1 MFGMNFRPPHRQRF
15 QRTALLALLWAAI
28 ALSLFAVREI
38 LLPFFLAVFLA
49 YIIEPILRR
58 VCAIEAGGKTIPRW
72 MSIIGLYLLIFAV
85 VWAFLV
91 FFVPR
96 LYSEVARLAST
107 TGNLIQSVDPDA
119 IENAADRINELLRKI
134 RLPVRVNADGTPSA
148 NGAAVGDM
156 SDLTRAPR
164 ATSGTPATEPTVPGD
179 DEVLYVVPLGDV
191 AVAAGQQI
199 LSGLQERTGSIAIQ
213 VQQVVG
219 GTLNSIFK
227 FFLVLMLTAF
237 LAVDTER
244 VKRYLFTI
252 VPIEDRD
259 RFDDLLSRIDAGLS
273 GVVRGQLT
281 ICLVNGILTLVGL
294 LLFGVKFAFILATVA
309 TVFSLVPI
317 FGSIAST
324 IPIVMVA
331 LATSGIGTALIVL
344 LWILGI
350 HAVEANL
357 LNPKIMG
364 DAARIHPFL
373 VVLALISG
381 EHFYGIAGALFAVP
395 FLSIGLTIFK
405 FVHAR
410 ALSIEA
416 SLETFEPE
424 NSDLVPDFGK
434 KRRQNNRRPPRIWR
448 EPRS

>member
-1 MFGMNFRPPHRQRF
+1 MNYRTPNRKRF
-15 QRTALLALLWAAI
+15 QRTALLAVLWAAI

-49 YIIEPILRR
+49 YIIEPILRK
-58 VCAIEAGGKTIPRW
+58 VCALEFGGKTIPRW
-72 MSIIGLYLLIFAV
+72 MSIIGLYLLIFAL
-85 VWAFLV
+85 VWAFVV

-96 LYSEVARLAST
+96 LYTEVARLAST
-107 TGNLIQSVDPDA
+107 TGNMIQSLEPDA
-119 IENAADRINELLRKI
+119 VENAADRVNELLRKV
-134 RLPVRVNADGTPSA
+134 RLPVRVNAE
-148 NGAAVGDM
+148 
-156 SDLTRAPR
+156 
-164 ATSGTPATEPTVPGD
+164 GTPAPASNVENLPRLAEAARVASQSSQTSAKTSIPTD
-179 DEVLYVVPLGDV
+179 DVLYVIPLGDV
-191 AVAAGQQI
+191 AKAAGQQI
-199 LSGLQERTGSIAIQ
+199 LSGLQERTGSIAVQ

-259 RFDDLLSRIDAGLS
+259 RFDELLSRIDTGLS

-281 ICLVNGILTLVGL
+281 ICLVNGVLTLVGL

-324 IPIVMVA
+324 IPIVVVA

-395 FLSIGLTIFK
+395 CLSIGLTIFK

-416 SLETFEPE
+416 SLGTPE
-424 NSDLVPDFGK
+424 RGFRGQDID
-434 KRRQNNRRPPRIWR
+434 RQKSGRVSNQRPPRIWR

>member
-1 MFGMNFRPPHRQRF
+1 MFVTNFRPTHRKRL

-28 ALSLFAVREI
+28 AVSLFAVREI

-49 YIIEPILRR
+49 YVIEPILRR
-58 VCAIEAGGKTIPRW
+58 VCALQLRSPPLPRW
-72 MSIIGLYLLIFAV
+72 MAIIGLYLLIFAMA
-85 VWAFLV
+85 WAFVV

-96 LYSEVARLAST
+96 LYGEVARLAST
-107 TGNLIQSVDPDA
+107 TGNMIQSVDPDA
-119 IENAADRINELLRKI
+119 VENAAERLNELLRKT
-134 RLPVRVNADGTPSA
+134 RLPLRVSADGAVGSALNPLEEIGSPTADSA
-148 NGAAVGDM
+148 N
-156 SDLTRAPR
+156 
-164 ATSGTPATEPTVPGD
+164 EPVRPSKGPTTHAED
-179 DEVLYVVPLGDV
+179 VLYVVPLGDV
-191 AVAAGQQI
+191 AKVAGQQI
-199 LSGLQERTGSIAIQ
+199 LSGLQERTGSIAVQ

-219 GTLNSIFK
+219 STLNSIFK

-244 VKRYLFTI
+244 VKRYIFTI

-281 ICLVNGILTLVGL
+281 ICLVNGFLTLVGL
-294 LLFGVKFAFILATVA
+294 LLFDVKFAFILATVA

-331 LATSGIGTALIVL
+331 LATSGIGTAFIVL

-373 VVLALISG
+373 VVLALIAG

-395 FLSIGLTIFK
+395 CLSIGLTIFK

-410 ALSIEA
+410 ALSLEA
-416 SLETFEPE
+416 SLGG
-424 NSDLVPDFGK
+424 FGAQPTDSSAGFSNV
-434 KRRQNNRRPPRIWR
+434 RPPQNRRPPRIWR